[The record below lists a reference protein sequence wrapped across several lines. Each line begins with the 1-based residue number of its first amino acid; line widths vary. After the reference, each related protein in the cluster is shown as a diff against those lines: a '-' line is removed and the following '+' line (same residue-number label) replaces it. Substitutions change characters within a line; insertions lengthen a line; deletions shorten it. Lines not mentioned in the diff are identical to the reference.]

1 MLISWII
8 ICGIRFIM
16 VFNIL
21 EIVNFTINMAIYN
34 NILLNLVVIVN
45 ILEYTR
51 VYVDIIMIHN

>member
-21 EIVNFTINMAIYN
+21 EIVNFTISMATYN
-34 NILLNLVVIVN
+34 NILLNLVIVN
-45 ILEYTR
+45 ILEYTH
-51 VYVDIIMIHN
+51 VYVA

>member
-21 EIVNFTINMAIYN
+21 EIVNFTISMAI
-34 NILLNLVVIVN
+34 ILNLVIIVN
-45 ILEYTR
+45 TVWQVIF
-51 VYVDIIMIHN
+51 VGC